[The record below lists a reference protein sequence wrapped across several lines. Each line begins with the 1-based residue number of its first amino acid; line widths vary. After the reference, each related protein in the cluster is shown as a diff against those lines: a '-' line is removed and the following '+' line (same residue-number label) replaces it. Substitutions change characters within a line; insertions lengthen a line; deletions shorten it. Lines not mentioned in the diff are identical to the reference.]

1 MNSLLV
7 AGTRIVIIALLS
19 YSIAIFTEQKKQVV
33 NNIVLIF
40 ISLGIITDIIATAFM
55 ISGSSNSP
63 FTPHGILG
71 YSSLLAMLI
80 DTILMWRHRIVNGK
94 EAKVATGLNKYSR
107 YAYLWWVLAF
117 ITGAALVLFK

>member
-80 DTILMWRHRIVNGK
+80 DTILMWRHRIINGK
-94 EAKVATGLNKYSR
+94 EAKVATRLHKYSR

-117 ITGAALVLFK
+117 ITGATLVLFK